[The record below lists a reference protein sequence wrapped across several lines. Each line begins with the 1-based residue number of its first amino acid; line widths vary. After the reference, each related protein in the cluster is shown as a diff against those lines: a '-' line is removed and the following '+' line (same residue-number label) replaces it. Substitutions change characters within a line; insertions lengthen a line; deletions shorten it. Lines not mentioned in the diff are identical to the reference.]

1 MKVII
6 KKMIVHNHPRP
17 GLQPVVN
24 IHQLVGEIKV
34 AEPGETTQAVQEAL
48 GQALD
53 SLKSGLN
60 KPGQQS

>member
-1 MKVII
+1 MKII
-6 KKMIVHNHPRP
+6 VKKVIVHNRP
-17 GLQPVVN
+17 KSDPQPVVN

-34 AEPGETTQAVQEAL
+34 SEPGETTQAVQEAL

-60 KPGQQS
+60 KPG